1 MNLTIELEVRAKPKT
16 KRQIAEFWQLWK
28 RVKQVYPAM
37 GKLEQEEILGRAYG
51 VSWRT
56 IERWMKRLPRPKE
69 TLFEPAE
76 EFLAIPFVKAW
87 YERLQ
92 RQTIRNAYKKSVV
105 STVSDLWEKVG
116 NKEDPRLWTKETI
129 DRFIEYWVKKG
140 FAESYIQ
147 GLKVHLKKFL
157 RESEIPELIKLEP
170 YVKVGAMAKRRG
182 VEEKFHRPL
191 TKEQFLLLEEKMQVA
206 CGLYYDAHPTFFPS
220 LEWLGML
227 MDTALLTGVS
237 TGARSGNWKEGR
249 DLLGIAVINDP
260 DKPREVL
267 TPKGKKVASYVL
279 VMNEK
284 IKRWHFLAK
293 WYLYW
298 NKVYIPPVIEA
309 RIENWIKFAGL
320 KQGDAL
326 FPITYAHYNKIFSR
340 AGKLTGIPFKIT
352 HHNLR
357 STFLVWTCEADID
370 LEIAVD
376 FGVGWDSLDTAR
388 KFYLMWRKKK
398 YEDEAQK
405 FFKFVKTVIPE

>member
-1 MNLTIELEVRAKPKT
+1 MTIELEVRAKPKT
-16 KRQIAEFWQLWK
+16 KRQIADFWQLWK
-28 RVKQVYPAM
+28 RVKQVYPEM

-69 TLFEPAE
+69 TLFEPVE
-76 EFLAIPFVKAW
+76 QFLAIPFVKEW
-87 YERLQ
+87 YDKLQ
-92 RQTIRNAYKKSVV
+92 RQRIRKTYKDKVV
-105 STVSDLWEKVG
+105 SSLSEIWEKVG

-129 DRFIEYWVKKG
+129 DRFIEFWTD
-140 FAESYIQ
+140 I
-147 GLKVHLKKFL
+147 GLKESTIQAKKVYLKKFL
-157 RESEIPELIKLEP
+157 RESDIPDLIKLEP
-170 YVKVGAMAKRRG
+170 DVKVGAMAKRRG
-182 VEEKFHRPL
+182 IEEKFHRPL
-191 TKEQFLLLEEKMQVA
+191 TKEQFVLLQSSMFEA
-206 CGLYYDAHPTFFPS
+206 CGLYYKAHPSLFPS
-220 LEWLGML
+220 EEWLCKL

-237 TGARSGNWKEGR
+237 TGARSGNWKQGR

-260 DKPREVL
+260 SKPREVL

-279 VMNEK
+279 VMDRK

-298 NKVYIPPVIEA
+298 DKIYIPPVIGA
-309 RIENWIKFAGL
+309 KIENWIDFAGL

-326 FPITYAHYNKIFSR
+326 FPIAYSHFREIVSR
-340 AGKLTGIPFKIT
+340 ASELAGLPFKIT
-352 HHNLR
+352 FHNLR

-370 LEIAVD
+370 LEIAID
-376 FGVGWDSLDTAR
+376 FGVGWDTLETAR

-405 FFKFVKTVIPE
+405 FFKYVKTIIPK